1 MARIAGEQHGVDHAG
16 QLRAAGLS
24 AGGDQAA
31 GRARGS
37 LLPEFR
43 GVYRVG
49 HRAPSLEARY
59 LAAVFACGEGALL
72 SGRAA
77 AHLYGLIKG
86 TAPPPEVTAPT
97 ERRVTGVTT
106 HRSRTL
112 DPRDAT
118 IVQGIPATTIPRTLV
133 DLAAGLTFDELA
145 RACHEAEVRY
155 RLKPRQVDAALERR
169 PKPPGGA
176 ALRAVLHGEARVTL
190 SKLERGFLALLKRE
204 GLAAAD
210 HQQARAAAA
219 TSTAAGPSTT

>member
-1 MARIAGEQHGVDHAG
+1 MRK
-16 QLRAAGLS
+16 
-24 AGGDQAA
+24 
-31 GRARGS
+31 GS

-77 AHLYGLIKG
+77 AYLYGLIKG

-118 IVQGIPATTIPRTLV
+118 IVRGIPATTIPRTLV
-133 DLAAGLTFDELA
+133 DLAASLTFDELA
-145 RACHEAEVRY
+145 RACHEADVRY
-155 RLKPRQVDAALERR
+155 RLRPRQVDAVLERGVR
-169 PKPPGGA
+169 TPRARA
-176 ALRAVLHGEARVTL
+176 ALRAVLHGEAHVTL
-190 SKLERGFLALLKRE
+190 SKLERGFLALLSERRPP
-204 GLAAAD
+204 AAD
-210 HQQARAAAA
+210 DRTGPPAAA
-219 TSTAAGPSTT
+219 TSTAAGPSTS